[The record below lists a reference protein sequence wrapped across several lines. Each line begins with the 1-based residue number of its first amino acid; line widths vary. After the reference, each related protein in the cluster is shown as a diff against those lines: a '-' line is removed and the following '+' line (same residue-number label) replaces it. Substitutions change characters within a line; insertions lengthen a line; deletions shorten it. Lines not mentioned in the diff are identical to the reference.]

1 LLLTVVIFYDIQL
14 ILCLI
19 PAYQTSMSGL
29 DTLIARSLDST
40 IRENLG
46 EQTYQKLE
54 RRLFERHGIGFT
66 QAVEDFRK
74 LDSVLREFFGNGA
87 EGVERQIIDK
97 IMILEQSKRQEKRWI
112 TIEDQSLTKLILESL
127 GDEDKKN
134 ILNAVI
140 DESRIISDILETS
153 RIPQTSGYRKV
164 NTLIQSGMLIPEGFA
179 TTHDGKRVTKYRS
192 VFENISIEIE
202 KNKVIVKVQP
212 TKESLK
218 NSHIMQLVCL

>member
-1 LLLTVVIFYDIQL
+1 MLLTVVIFYDIQL

-19 PAYQTSMSGL
+19 LLYQTNMSGL

-97 IMILEQSKRQEKRWI
+97 IMILEQSKHQEKRWI

-134 ILNAVI
+134 ILK
-140 DESRIISDILETS
+140 S
-153 RIPQTSGYRKV
+153 
-164 NTLIQSGMLIPEGFA
+164 FA
-179 TTHDGKRVTKYRS
+179 D
-192 VFENISIEIE
+192 
-202 KNKVIVKVQP
+202 Q
-212 TKESLK
+212 
-218 NSHIMQLVCL
+218 